1 MVAGHHQQALD
12 VRAGGHHVGQR
23 DALDERVVRRRDAA
37 AVLDAERGRGV
48 ALRVEVDDQHP
59 LPELGQR
66 GGDVD
71 GGRGLADAAL
81 LVRDH
86 DDPGRVGAGQRRPHQ
101 CALPREH
108 DVLRGAGERGAASS
122 SYGAARL
129 REVGGGPH
137 RCWDVPPA
145 LFHVKPRARFPR
157 GQACGEGEH
166 PVDNHAQRATQ
177 DRWITPRAPDPASR
191 VRRPGIPSTC
201 HSTPLPPGCPA
212 CVSAPTTASRR
223 LRRRGRGSP
232 TYPRR
237 IGPRNPDR
245 RGGGR
250 QHVGAEV

>member
-1 MVAGHHQQALD
+1 M
-12 VRAGGHHVGQR
+12 
-23 DALDERVVRRRDAA
+23 RRRCSRWKWSCRPHPSGSRSPRPESRRGGPAPAA
-37 AVLDAERGRGV
+37 SVRPAARARHAPRRGRG
-48 ALRVEVDDQHP
+48 ECS
-59 LPELGQR
+59 
-66 GGDVD
+66 
-71 GGRGLADAAL
+71 
-81 LVRDH
+81 
-86 DDPGRVGAGQRRPHQ
+86 RRPRT
-101 CALPREH
+101 ARSSPRG
-108 DVLRGAGERGAASS
+108 RRRSG
-122 SYGAARL
+122 
-129 REVGGGPH
+129 

-157 GQACGEGEH
+157 GQAVEEGEH
-166 PVDNHAQRATQ
+166 PVDNCAQRATQ

-250 QHVGAEV
+250 QHAGAEGEHFRGRTGQSCRGPEPRPRSRHGSTSPSWRSAPRSARPGAWTRPAAAPAAPPLVR